1 MLSLNPVRLSV
12 VVVCRNEERNIA
24 RCLTSIVSASHLVD
38 GGVEVVVVD
47 SASRDRTVDAALAFP
62 VRVVLLDAAWPL
74 SPAAGRFHGGLAA
87 RGDYVQFIDGD
98 MALDAGWLPAA
109 LRALDADEKLG
120 GIGGIERQAFLE
132 GGAVVGGRDNPY
144 AVPPHEA
151 PARVLPGAA
160 LFRRTALIAAG
171 GFDPYLSSEEEAEL
185 CYRLMKAG
193 YTLRTLPIPITTHY
207 SARRRSL
214 SELSRRMRGRLYRGT
229 GQVLRRSL
237 AQGLVLRHAWRL
249 RTFLAFG
256 AFLVAGIVALI
267 AWPVT
272 QSAMLFTIW
281 LLLAATMFAVLTV
294 RKRSLGQAALSLAI
308 LTCIAWELA
317 AGFRKP
323 LPPPS
328 QYPRDARIIRREE
341 SSAAL

>member
-1 MLSLNPVRLSV
+1 MMSLNPLRLSV

-24 RCLTSIVSASHLVD
+24 RCLTSIVSASRLVD
-38 GGVEVVVVD
+38 GGVEIVVAD

-62 VRVVLLDAAWPL
+62 TRVVQLDAAWPL
-74 SPAAGRFHGGLAA
+74 SPAAGRFHGALAA

-109 LRALDADEKLG
+109 LRRLDADEKLAG
-120 GIGGIERQAFLE
+120 VGGIERQAFLE
-132 GGAVVGGRDNPY
+132 GDAVVGGRDNPY

-160 LFRRTALIAAG
+160 LFRRDALVAAG
-171 GFDPYLSSEEEAEL
+171 GFDPYLSSEEEADL
-185 CYRLMKAG
+185 CYRLRKAG
-193 YTLRTLPIPITTHY
+193 YTLRTLPITITTHY

-214 SELSRRMRGRLYRGT
+214 SELSRRLRGRLYRGI

-237 AQGLVLRHAWRL
+237 SQGLAFRHAWRL
-249 RTFLAFG
+249 RTFLLFG
-256 AFLVAGIVALI
+256 AFLVAGLAALI
-267 AWPVT
+267 AWAITWSV
-272 QSAMLFTIW
+272 AAFAIW
-281 LLLAATMFAVLTV
+281 LLLAATIFAMLAV
-294 RKRSLGQAALSLAI
+294 RKRSLGQAALSMVI

-317 AGFRKP
+317 AGFLKP

-328 QYPRDARIIRREE
+328 HYPRDARVIRREE
-341 SSAAL
+341 PSAAS